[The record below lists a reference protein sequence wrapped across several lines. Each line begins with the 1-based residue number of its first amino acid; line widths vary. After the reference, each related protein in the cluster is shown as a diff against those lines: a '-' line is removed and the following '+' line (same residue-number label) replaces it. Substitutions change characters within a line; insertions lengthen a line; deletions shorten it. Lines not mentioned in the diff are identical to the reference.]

1 MHIFKMGK
9 TIKEEEEKRK
19 SQIVS
24 LSWNLVP
31 RLIRI
36 CRIYL
41 CSHFLFST
49 GNTLLGQI
57 WSKKNQNCQF
67 KPKLCT
73 KSNSNMQNA
82 IVIFIFFFFFRF
94 FFVFFVF
101 LFVCLRLEIFFLGK
115 FGPKNQSCQF
125 KLKKLKFGYQTM
137 QKLFQLPNLTRICRI
152 KWSCSFYL
160 AFKVEISFLGKFGP
174 KN

>member
-41 CSHFLFST
+41 CSHFLFSA
-49 GNTLLGQI
+49 GNTLLGQNG
-57 WSKKNQNCQF
+57 KK
-67 KPKLCT
+67 KIK
-73 KSNSNMQNA
+73 
-82 IVIFIFFFFFRF
+82 IVSLSRNY
-94 FFVFFVF
+94 V
-101 LFVCLRLEIFFLGK
+101 
-115 FGPKNQSCQF
+115 QS
-125 KLKKLKFGYQTM
+125 LTQT
-137 QKLFQLPNLTRICRI
+137 CRMR
-152 KWSCSFYL
+152 
-160 AFKVEISFLGKFGP
+160 
-174 KN
+174 

>member
-1 MHIFKMGK
+1 MVFMKSHFFYMHIFKMGK

-94 FFVFFVF
+94 FFCFFCF
-101 LFVCLRLEIFFLGK
+101 FVCLFETGNILFRQIWSK
-115 FGPKNQSCQF
+115 KS
-125 KLKKLKFGYQTM
+125 KL
-137 QKLFQLPNLTRICRI
+137 
-152 KWSCSFYL
+152 S
-160 AFKVEISFLGKFGP
+160 V
-174 KN
+174 

>member
-1 MHIFKMGK
+1 MVFMKSHFFYMHIFKMGK

-82 IVIFIFFFFFRF
+82 IVIFIFFFFSLF

-115 FGPKNQSCQF
+115 FGPKNQNCQF
-125 KLKKLKFGYQTM
+125 KLKKLKFGY
-137 QKLFQLPNLTRICRI
+137 
-152 KWSCSFYL
+152 
-160 AFKVEISFLGKFGP
+160 
-174 KN
+174 